1 MRSSAP
7 ALQISHLRKS
17 FARPAVDDLSLTIK
31 RGEFYALLG
40 PNGAGKTTT
49 LRMVAGLLQPDA
61 GGIAICGI
69 DARKNP
75 IDAKSVM
82 AWVPDEPMIY
92 DKLDPMEYL
101 EFVAGLWAMDAKRA
115 EAQARELIGILGLE
129 PHANTRCQGLSKGM
143 RQKVALAGALIHDP
157 ELIILD
163 EPLTGL
169 DAASARQ
176 VKEVLRNRV
185 ANGTTVV
192 MTTHILEVA
201 ERMAERIGVIA
212 HGRLVAEGTLAE
224 LSAQAGHGG
233 TNLEEIFLS
242 LTGSAG
248 SASAAA

>member
-1 MRSSAP
+1 
-7 ALQISHLRKS
+7 
-17 FARPAVDDLSLTIK
+17 VDGLSLTIH

-61 GGIAICGI
+61 GQICICGI
-69 DARKNP
+69 DARTSP
-75 IDAKSVM
+75 VEAKSVM

-101 EFVAGLWAMDAKRA
+101 EFVAGLWAMDARRA
-115 EAQARELIGILGLE
+115 ETQARELIGILGLE

-176 VKEVLRNRV
+176 VKEVLRQRV
-185 ANGTTVV
+185 ANGTTVI

-212 HGRLVAEGTLAE
+212 HGRLIAEGTLAE

-242 LTGSAG
+242 LTSTE
-248 SASAAA
+248 SAAA